1 MPVTSQLHAP
11 KEEEALSNQPSHA
24 CGLVPVSKAG
34 MAEGL
39 LPENFDE
46 FRSVEYWDAFFRA
59 RKSKAFEWYG
69 EWQQLRHLLRP
80 LCSPGSRV
88 LVVGCGNSELSAD
101 MCAGLHGRTC
111 QPA

>member
-1 MPVTSQLHAP
+1 
-11 KEEEALSNQPSHA
+11 
-24 CGLVPVSKAG
+24 
-34 MAEGL
+34 MAEGV
-39 LPENFDE
+39 LPENLEE

-80 LCSPGSRV
+80 LCTLTTRV

-101 MCAGLHGRTC
+101 MCAGCMPTTSSSFSRPCVVLNFEAHCIDGNKQHLLR
-111 QPA
+111 QV